1 MARDKIIDVVVFGL
15 EVGKLGYDF
24 DKRKSFFQYN
34 PDFLDS
40 NQYTN
45 LFHFVFKR
53 IKQAQ
58 IFSEYQQD
66 TFQGLP
72 PMIADSLP
80 DTFGNI
86 IFQEWLT
93 ARGIQKITPL
103 EQLTYVSNRGMGAV
117 EYKPISKLPES
128 SEVNID
134 SVINILE
141 KVLKLKEATKGED
154 LSELSLLNVFKIG
167 TSAGGARPKILISE
181 HKETGAII
189 AGDREVSE
197 AYNHYLVKLHIDD
210 SDGYN
215 KEKVEYVY
223 YLLAQE
229 AGIDMMP
236 SKLIENKHFATLRY
250 DRQHGEK
257 QHVLTVTGL
266 TGWDFKS
273 QPENS
278 SYENVFKVA
287 LGLKVPHKDLQ
298 QLFKRMV
305 FNLIFKNVDDHL
317 KNHSFIYNKESN
329 NWNLSPAYDLTY
341 ALNPLIT
348 FKTTSRA
355 LSINGKRTA
364 INVKDLLLI
373 ADEFSIKNPMGIIGE
388 VQALIP
394 RWVEIAN
401 QFDVPENVILS
412 IQKEIKTIK
421 GESLGF

>member
-1 MARDKIIDVVVFGL
+1 MARDKIIDIIAFGL
-15 EVGKLGYDF
+15 EIGKLGYDL
-24 DKRKSFFQYN
+24 DQGKSFFQYN
-34 PDFLDS
+34 PEFLDS
-40 NQYTN
+40 GKYSK
-45 LFHFVFKR
+45 LFPFIFKR
-53 IKQAQ
+53 TKQAQ
-58 IFSEYQQD
+58 VFTEYQQD

-93 ARGIQKITPL
+93 TRGIQKVTPL
-103 EQLTYVSNRGMGAV
+103 EQLAYVADRGMGAL
-117 EYKPISKLPES
+117 EYKPIRELPNATN
-128 SEVNID
+128 VNID
-134 SVINILE
+134 EVITILE
-141 KVLKLKEATKGED
+141 KVLKLKEDTTGKD

-181 HKETGAII
+181 HKKTGEII
-189 AGDREVSE
+189 AGDREVSKD
-197 AYNHYLVKLHIDD
+197 YNHYLVKLHIDD

-223 YLLAQE
+223 YLLAKE
-229 AGIDMMP
+229 AGINMMQ

-250 DRQHGEK
+250 DRQNGEK

-287 LGLKVPHKDLQ
+287 LGLEVPHKDLQ

-305 FNLIFKNVDDHL
+305 FNLVFRNVDDHL

-329 NWNLSPAYDLTY
+329 SWNLGPAYDLTY
-341 ALNPLIT
+341 ALNPLFT

-355 LSINGKRTA
+355 LSINGKRTSLT
-364 INVKDLLLI
+364 IKDILTI
-373 ADEFSIKNPMGIIGE
+373 AEEFSIKNPKGIIE
-388 VQALIP
+388 DVQDLIP
-394 RWVEIAN
+394 RWPAFASELEI
-401 QFDVPENVILS
+401 PENIIKA
-412 IQKEIKTIK
+412 IQKEIKQI
-421 GESLGF
+421 E